1 MTHRGFGRA
10 LALGLAFGTAL
21 SAAWSGAFWPGGLR
35 AQEAATTAEQTVD
48 ALNALFGKHAGFRAN
63 HAKGVV
69 AEGSFTPSP
78 EGAKLSKAS
87 VFAGPAVPVT
97 VRFSDATGLPTI
109 PDGSVQANPH
119 GMALKFK
126 LPDGSEMDVV
136 VNALKFFP
144 VATGEEFRDLL
155 IAAAKSGP
163 DAPHPTPLETFAKSH
178 PAAAAAG
185 GTARSPTSFARQT
198 YNGVNAFVFVDKD
211 GKRQPFRYRI
221 VPAQGEEILSEDEAK
236 ARAPNYLTEEIGPRL
251 AKGPAEFR
259 VLAQLAQ
266 DGDPTSDA
274 TKPWPDDRR
283 TVDLGTLTVT
293 RLVPDS
299 ASAEKA
305 LLFMPNALTD
315 GIEVSDDPLIDAR
328 VQAYAVSFGRRTQ

>member
-1 MTHRGFGRA
+1 MQRNFVRA
-10 LALGLAFGTAL
+10 LALGLAVSLPGTAQ
-21 SAAWSGAFWPGGLR
+21 
-35 AQEAATTAEQTVD
+35 AQAQDSATTAEQTVD
-48 ALNALFGKHAGFRAN
+48 AMNTLFGKHAGIRAN

-87 VFAGPAVPVT
+87 LFAGAPVPVT
-97 VRFSDATGLPTI
+97 VRFSDATGVPTI

-119 GMALKFK
+119 GLALKFK
-126 LPDGSEMDVV
+126 LADGAEMDVV

-155 IAAAKSGP
+155 IAASKSGP
-163 DAPHPTPLETFAKSH
+163 DAPHPTPLEQFGKSH

-185 GTARSPTSFARQT
+185 GTAKTPTSFARQT
-198 YNGVNAFVFVDKD
+198 YNGVNAFVFVDTN

-221 VPAQGEEILSEDEAK
+221 VPAQGEELLGEAEAK
-236 ARAPNYLTEEIGPRL
+236 TKAPNYLVDEIGPRL
-251 AKGPAEFR
+251 AREPATFR

-266 DGDPTSDA
+266 AGDPTNDA

-283 TVDLGTLTVT
+283 TVDLGTLTIT
-293 RLVPDS
+293 KTVPDS
-299 ASAEKA
+299 ATAEKA